1 MISGLLA
8 LVAKGDVMVDAK
20 KTDVKEGPRAS
31 SSTRKKVFVVTPIG
45 GTDSTTRR
53 AADGLIASVLE
64 PLLEG
69 MGYEVFVAHKI
80 SLTGSITKQVIE
92 HVLEDD
98 LVICNLSELNPN
110 VMYELAVRHATGKP
124 VITLAEQG
132 TRLPFDIADERT
144 IFYTNDM
151 RGVAE
156 LSPALRSAIT
166 ESAERPDQDNPIT
179 RVRQHRALI
188 DSLDQGDAKNILID
202 RLENI
207 EGLLRQIN
215 VSDRYIKNHNETQG
229 VRWDISGSFESVEQ
243 LVSMLQSMSY
253 QAERVRGNAVT
264 GNYSIFVRDGNSL
277 TNLQVR
283 ELCQRLGLTIKK
295 QTLIMSGSE

>member
-144 IFYTNDM
+144 IFYTKD
-151 RGVAE
+151 
-156 LSPALRSAIT
+156 
-166 ESAERPDQDNPIT
+166 
-179 RVRQHRALI
+179 
-188 DSLDQGDAKNILID
+188 
-202 RLENI
+202 
-207 EGLLRQIN
+207 GL
-215 VSDRYIKNHNETQG
+215 K
-229 VRWDISGSFESVEQ
+229 
-243 LVSMLQSMSY
+243 
-253 QAERVRGNAVT
+253 
-264 GNYSIFVRDGNSL
+264 
-277 TNLQVR
+277 
-283 ELCQRLGLTIKK
+283 
-295 QTLIMSGSE
+295 